1 MFEANKT
8 LPNLNVSECFMRIK
22 FILIYE
28 ISRTDC
34 VESTSILHRTT
45 ESERGL
51 MVGGI
56 YNYLT
61 INNKH
66 MNLSFFS

>member
-1 MFEANKT
+1 M
-8 LPNLNVSECFMRIK
+8 
-22 FILIYE
+22 
-28 ISRTDC
+28 
-34 VESTSILHRTT
+34 ESTSILHRAT

-61 INNKH
+61 IKNKH